1 MTERGGGFVTLSNAC
16 VGGNPGG
23 SATTKQEVLE
33 NYRSRNHMSDNTHG
47 VAAYIYAA
55 LEYERLLAS

>member
-1 MTERGGGFVTLSNAC
+1 MAERRGLVTLSNAC

-33 NYRSRNHMSDNTHG
+33 NYRSRNHMSGNTHG
-47 VAAYIYAA
+47 VAPHIYAA